1 MSEVFEPLDAL
12 RNPIKLGTLYGY
24 SSTSSGWSK
33 TAVGKASKMT
43 KTGMVSL
50 DIKRVHHFLYGKPIE
65 RDHHEDAKTVNVRP
79 HMLFPVGEENA

>member
-1 MSEVFEPLDAL
+1 MSEVFEPLDAM

-33 TAVGKASKMT
+33 TAVGVASKMT

-50 DIKRVHHFLYGKPIE
+50 NIKQVHHFLYGKPIE